1 MSQAVLIE
9 NKPGPRDPTTMYTV
23 PASNV
28 GVMGQLL
35 VVNQGNS
42 EVNAGNIV
50 ADYGRDTDYVTI
62 ALGQTTGSGIAS
74 YISFETVMP
83 PNHMAQWQEICIATG
98 ETIIVESKKGQCS
111 FVFTGF
117 CYNPS

>member
-1 MSQAVLIE
+1 MSQSVLVE
-9 NKPGPRDPTTMYTV
+9 SKPSLRDPTTMYTV

-35 VVNQGNS
+35 VVNQGNAM
-42 EVNAGNIV
+42 VIAGEITP
-50 ADYGRDTDYVTI
+50 DFGRDTDYVTI
-62 ALGQTTGSGIAS
+62 ALGQVSGSGIAS
-74 YISFETVMP
+74 YISYETVMP

-111 FVFTGF
+111 FIFTGV

>member
-9 NKPGPRDPTTMYTV
+9 NKPSPRDPTIMYTV
-23 PASNV
+23 PVSNV

-35 VVNQGNS
+35 VVNQGNA
-42 EVNAGNIV
+42 EVNSGNIV
-50 ADYGRDTDYVTI
+50 PDFGRDTDFVTI
-62 ALGQTTGSGIAS
+62 ALGQVSGSGISS
-74 YISFETVMP
+74 YISYETVMP

-98 ETIIVESKKGQCS
+98 ETIIVESRKGQCS

-117 CYNPS
+117 TYNPS